1 MKITPDYMKLIFQE
15 TYRISRLP
23 VWAVQHLLSPIIP
36 EFEISASQYDTEWR
50 DSHPIKPK
58 YGIKTYPAKRKKHYI
73 HNDPDNW
80 TKAEIKKKN
89 KQFKWHHKHLLG
101 LRELSAEEI
110 TFILDTAKGFEQI
123 STRSIKKAPT
133 LRGKVVVNLF
143 FEDSTRTRTSFGLAA
158 SRLSADVIDF
168 TQKTSSVSKGE
179 TLLDTA
185 RNLEA
190 MGIDIVVI
198 RHSAGGAP
206 KFLSRNIDACVV
218 NAGDGFCEHPTQALL
233 DVYTIR
239 ENKGSLEGLKVAI
252 VGDIAHSRVARSNM
266 WALTKLGAEVIL
278 VGPPTLM
285 PTDVGKLPVSVSYS
299 LDAVIEKVD
308 VINMLRIQFER
319 QSSNP
324 FPSIRE
330 YSHYFG
336 LTVERMKRAKPDIMV
351 MHPGPINRGLE
362 IESQVADGKNSVILD
377 QVKNGLAVRM
387 AVLFLVSQ
395 AAGEK
400 TV

>member
-1 MKITPDYMKLIFQE
+1 MAL
-15 TYRISRLP
+15 
-23 VWAVQHLLSPIIP
+23 
-36 EFEISASQYDTEWR
+36 
-50 DSHPIKPK
+50 
-58 YGIKTYPAKRKKHYI
+58 KRKS
-73 HNDPDNW
+73 
-80 TKAEIKKKN
+80 
-89 KQFKWHHKHLLG
+89 KQFGWNRKHLLG

-110 TFILDTAKGFEQI
+110 TYIFDTAEGFEQI
-123 STRSIKKAPT
+123 STRSVKKAPP

-143 FEDSTRTRTSFGLAA
+143 FEDSTRTRNSFALAA
-158 SRLSADVIDF
+158 SRLSADVIEF

-206 KFLSRNIDACVV
+206 KFLSRNINACVV
-218 NAGDGFCEHPTQALL
+218 NAGDGYCEHPTQGLL

-239 ENKGSLEGLKVAI
+239 KLKGTLNGLKIAI
-252 VGDIAHSRVARSNM
+252 VGDIAHSRVARSDM
-266 WALTKLGAEVIL
+266 WAMTKLGAEVTF

-285 PTDVGKLPVSVSYS
+285 PPQVSQLPVAVSYS
-299 LDAVIEKVD
+299 LDEVIEKVD

-319 QSSNP
+319 LGGNP
-324 FPSIRE
+324 FPSVRE

-336 LTVERMKRAKPDIMV
+336 LTVERMKRTKPDILV

-362 IESQVADGKNSVILD
+362 MESEVADGSHSVILE

-387 AVLFLVSQ
+387 AVLFLVNQ
-395 AAGEK
+395 AAAQK
-400 TV
+400 RKV